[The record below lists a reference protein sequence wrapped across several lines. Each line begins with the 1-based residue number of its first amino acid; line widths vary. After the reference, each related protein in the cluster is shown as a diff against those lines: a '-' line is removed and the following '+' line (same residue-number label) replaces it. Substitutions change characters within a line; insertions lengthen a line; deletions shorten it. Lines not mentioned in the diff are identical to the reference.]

1 MKKSYMEPK
10 LKKDQ
15 ILQGAKIKIN
25 KSYMEPNKSYM
36 GTEIKKSY
44 VEMMMS
50 GA

>member
-1 MKKSYMEPK
+1 MEPK
-10 LKKDQ
+10 FKKNQ
-15 ILQGAKIKIN
+15 ILHGAKIKKN
-25 KSYMEPNKSYM
+25 KFYMEPNKSYM

>member
-10 LKKDQ
+10 LKKNQ
-15 ILQGAKIKIN
+15 FLHGAKIKKI
-25 KSYMEPNKSYM
+25 KSYTEPNKSYM

>member
-1 MKKSYMEPK
+1 MEPK
-10 LKKDQ
+10 LKKNQ
-15 ILQGAKIKIN
+15 FLHGAKIKKI
-25 KSYMEPNKSYM
+25 KSYTEPNKSYM